1 MLNIEKVA
9 ERIRELT
16 NGYLIRFGQMV
27 IGLYRFSDAA
37 KISDWTT
44 YLSVVKITL
53 DREGQRPAH
62 LWVRNGNDCLLLL
75 CVNGYFRTDLND
87 VTDIMRRLWILRAT
101 YDTMPVLIQEWKTN
115 SANSE
120 EVICGIYQ
128 TLGKYTFEHGHGY
141 RKHWFGSSVI

>member
-115 SANSE
+115 SANAE

-128 TLGKYTFEHGHGY
+128 TLGKYTFGHGHGY